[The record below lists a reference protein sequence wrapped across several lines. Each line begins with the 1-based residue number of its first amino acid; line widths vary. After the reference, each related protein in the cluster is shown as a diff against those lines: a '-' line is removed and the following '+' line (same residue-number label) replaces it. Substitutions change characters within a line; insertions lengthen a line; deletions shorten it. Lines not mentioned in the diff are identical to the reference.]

1 MQQYNPYKYQPNAT
15 EWIKEFDYAKYNCK
29 DKSKVRMRYLCT
41 YNLFD
46 LCVNVLCMHFI
57 LCTHFCFWT
66 HQNNFERVLNIEE
79 SVLLLFIFIEFNEVR
94 TSILIE
100 KQSTLLKTSLSNSQ

>member
-1 MQQYNPYKYQPNAT
+1 MYVHAIY
-15 EWIKEFDYAKYNCK
+15 
-29 DKSKVRMRYLCT
+29 ST
-41 YNLFD
+41 Y
-46 LCVNVLCMHFI
+46 VLCMYFI